1 VPETDASS
9 MRYSSSL
16 QVTLL
21 GFGMTI
27 TLVLEVH

>member
-1 VPETDASS
+1 
-9 MRYSSSL
+9 MRYSSSI
-16 QVTLL
+16 QVTLV